1 MMYFIVKVCT
11 IWYAI
16 GNIYFCNRNILMEG
30 WHYMT
35 QQSNKLALYLL
46 MFNMFITMGG
56 IGIIVPVMPAYLQLF
71 GVGGQVLGFLI
82 AGFALAQ
89 FLLSPIAGDLSDRHG
104 RKMFIIGGLIVYGCA
119 QILFGLATE
128 VWVLFLSRFLSG
140 AGAAF
145 IMPPIMAFV
154 ADITTHEERGK
165 GMGMIGAAM
174 SLGFMIGPGIGG
186 FLSNVNLTFPFFLAG
201 GVAFIAATLSA
212 IYLPNIKNTHAVLAP
227 RENLSKQ
234 LVKSVKTSY
243 FVFLI
248 VVFTFSFG
256 ISNFQATLTLYL
268 DNKFGY
274 SPSEIAI
281 ILTVGGFAGVVLQ
294 MYVVNKLFKRF
305 GEVKVILVNLLLAA
319 VTMLFFIYISGFF
332 IILVVATLFSIA
344 TTFIRPAVN
353 TLISKLAGNEQG
365 FAAGMNNAY
374 MSLGNMFGPALAG
387 VLFDWNRDSPY
398 ILGAIVLIGCFMLA
412 YFWTAKKAPHLLKA
426 SS

>member
-1 MMYFIVKVCT
+1 MK
-11 IWYAI
+11 
-16 GNIYFCNRNILMEG
+16 
-30 WHYMT
+30 

-56 IGIIVPVMPAYLQLF
+56 IGIIVPVMPAYLQVF

-104 RKMFIIGGLIVYGCA
+104 RKLFIICGLIVYGLA
-119 QILFGLATE
+119 QILFGLASE
-128 VWVLFLSRFLSG
+128 VWVLFLARFLSG

-154 ADITTHEERGK
+154 ADITTYEERGK

-186 FLSNVNLTFPFFLAG
+186 FLSNVNLTFPFYLAG
-201 GVAFIAATLSA
+201 VVALIAAMLSA
-212 IYLPNIKNTHAVLAP
+212 IYLPNIKNSQAITAP
-227 RENLSKQ
+227 REKLIKQ
-234 LVKSVKTSY
+234 LARSVKTSY
-243 FVFLI
+243 FIFLI

-256 ISNFQATLTLYL
+256 IANFQATLTLYL
-268 DNKFGY
+268 DYKFGY
-274 SPSEIAI
+274 TPTEIAI

-305 GEVKVILVNLLLAA
+305 GEMKVILVNLLLAA
-319 VTMLFFIYISGFF
+319 ATMLLFIYISGYF

-353 TLISKLAGNEQG
+353 TLISKLAGEEQG

-387 VLFDWNRDSPY
+387 VLFDWNSDSPY
-398 ILGAIVLIGCFMLA
+398 ILGTVVLVGCFLLA
-412 YFWTAKKAPHLLKA
+412 YLWTTKKAPHLMKA